1 MNIAIVSDT
10 SCNFTPETAK
20 DLGVYIVPMQ
30 IVIDD
35 HVYKDA
41 IDITTKEFYQKMDT
55 SKKLP
60 TTSQPAIGEF
70 LTCYSEIVDQ
80 YDHIISI
87 HPSAKLSGTVGTA
100 RMAARQVDPDK
111 ITVVDSEMVSIL
123 SGYLVREAKRL
134 VDIGKTKETILMR
147 LEDMKQK
154 TLAYI
159 MLEDFENL
167 VRSGRLPNLAGK
179 LVRAARIKP
188 ILKISNAGIGLQR
201 IVRTT
206 SKAIHKVEEM
216 TYKYI
221 ETLHYPVKIDVA
233 HGNISKTAQKLKETL
248 DAKYPDDQHEIHR
261 LASVIG
267 VHTGPGIVGFTMT
280 PDYTKE

>member
-10 SCNFTPETAK
+10 SCNFTPETAEE
-20 DLGVYIVPMQ
+20 LGIYIVPMQ

-41 IDITTKEFYQKMDT
+41 IDITTKEFYQKMEK
-55 SKKLP
+55 SKQLP

-70 LTCYSEIVDQ
+70 LQCYSEIVDY
-80 YDHIISI
+80 YDYIISI
-87 HPSAKLSGTVGTA
+87 HPSGKLSGTVRTA
-100 RMAARQVDPDK
+100 NMAANQVNPDK

-123 SGYLVREAKRL
+123 SGYLVQEAKRL
-134 VDIGKTKETILMR
+134 VDQGKTKDDILTR
-147 LEDMKQK
+147 LEEMKEK

-179 LVRAARIKP
+179 LVRKARIKP
-188 ILKISNAGIGLQR
+188 ILKISSAGIGVER
-201 IVRTT
+201 IVRT
-206 SKAIHKVEEM
+206 SNKAIHKVEEI

-221 ETLHYPVKIDVA
+221 EKSNASLKIDVA
-233 HGNISKTAQKLKETL
+233 HGNIPERAQELKDKL
-248 DAKYPDDQHEIHR
+248 DVKYPDANREIHR

-267 VHTGPGIVGFTMT
+267 VHTGSGIVGFTMT